1 MRAFRFLVLAF
12 AVLALWAGSESATAQ
27 TPDGLFGSRE
37 ARRANVS
44 AFVKWTGMLGRKDT
58 GQLAAMPGAC
68 RPGGRISCDFVEWPA
83 LVESLRPLPRDAQL
97 RAVNDAMNRARY
109 ITDPENWN
117 LPDYWA
123 ALFEFLR
130 RDGDCED
137 YAIAKYISL
146 KALGWDAAQMRIVV
160 VQDEN
165 LGVPH
170 AVLEVRHA
178 GERWILDN
186 QIPSVMPDDAIA
198 HYTPIFSINEQAW
211 WLHQPVKR

>member
-1 MRAFRFLVLAF
+1 MRALISLLPLLLGLACF
-12 AVLALWAGSESATAQ
+12 GLAPSVSAQ
-27 TPDGLFGSRE
+27 TADGLFGSRE
-37 ARRANVS
+37 AKRANVS
-44 AFVKWTGMLGRKDT
+44 AFAKWTGMLVRRDT
-58 GQLAAMPGAC
+58 GLEAMPGAC
-68 RPGGRISCDFVEWPA
+68 RPGGRISCDFVDWPQ
-83 LVESLRPLPRDAQL
+83 LVESLRPLPRDEQL
-97 RAVNDAMNRARY
+97 RAVNEALNRARY

-137 YAIAKYISL
+137 YAIAKYITL
-146 KALGWDAAQMRIVV
+146 KALGWDPAMLRIVV

-170 AVLEVRHA
+170 AVLEVRQGA
-178 GERWILDN
+178 QRWILDN
-186 QIPSVMPDDAIA
+186 QIPVVMPDNAIA

-211 WLHQPVKR
+211 WLHQPVRRR